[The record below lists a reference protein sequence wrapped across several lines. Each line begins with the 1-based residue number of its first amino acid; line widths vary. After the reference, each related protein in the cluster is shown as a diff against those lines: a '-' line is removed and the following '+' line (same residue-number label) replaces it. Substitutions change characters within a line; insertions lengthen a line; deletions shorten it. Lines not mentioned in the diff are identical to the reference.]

1 VDLKLTGLEPYQKI
15 VEMAVIVTDF
25 KLNIIAKGP
34 NLIIHQSEPIIKR
47 ISPWFKKT
55 YRKTGLT
62 ERIRRSKISTS
73 ECERRCL
80 KFITKY
86 CKKGESPLAG
96 NSIYCDRSFLAREM
110 PKFLGFLH

>member
-1 VDLKLTGLEPYQKI
+1 VDLKLTGLEPHHKI

-25 KLNIIAKGP
+25 KLNVIAKGP
-34 NLIIHQSEPIIKR
+34 DLIIHQPEPILMKMN
-47 ISPWFKKT
+47 PWFKKT
-55 YRKTGLT
+55 YRKNRLT

-80 KFITKY
+80 KFIQNY

-96 NSIYCDRSFLAREM
+96 NSIYCDRSFLAR
-110 PKFLGFLH
+110 